1 MYFYYDNNGVVT
13 MYSDGENQTILNK
26 IRLTPTSDEIDK
38 LELNYKSFIKNN
50 KLVLEKPDWLIS
62 EEKEQQKQNLKKQL
76 ESVNTIKDLKNILK
90 ELL

>member
-1 MYFYYDNNGVVT
+1 